1 MPLSPFLAL
10 AYANRLANAR
20 LSKACVALAPGE
32 FAASRTGFFPSIK
45 ATLNHILVVDWFYVD
60 ALEGGDLGARAWQ
73 DEEPFAE
80 PEALGTEQADVDERL
95 IAVCKTL
102 RNPFDEV
109 RMTRPRGIVT
119 DTAQN
124 VLLHLFSHQTH
135 HRGQAHAMLSGTLAP
150 PPQLDE
156 FIMGGDAAAR
166 ADDMKEIG
174 WTEDIFRR

>member
-1 MPLSPFLAL
+1 MPVSPFLTL

-20 LSKACVALAPGE
+20 LSKACVALVPGE
-32 FAASRTGFFPSIK
+32 FAAPRTGFFPSIK

-60 ALEGGDLGARAWQ
+60 ALEGGDLGTRAWQ

-80 PEALGTEQADVDERL
+80 PEALGAEQANVDERL
-95 IAVCKTL
+95 IAVCTTL

-109 RMTRPRGIVT
+109 RMTRPHGIVI

-135 HRGQAHAMLSGTLAP
+135 HRGQVHAMLSGTLVP

-156 FIMGGDAAAR
+156 FIMSGDAADR
-166 ADDMKEIG
+166 ATDMKELG
-174 WTEDIFRR
+174 WTEELFQR